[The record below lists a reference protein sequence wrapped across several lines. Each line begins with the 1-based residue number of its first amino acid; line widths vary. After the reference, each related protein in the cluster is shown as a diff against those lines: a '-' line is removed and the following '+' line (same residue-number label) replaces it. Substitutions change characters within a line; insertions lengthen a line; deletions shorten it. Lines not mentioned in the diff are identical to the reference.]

1 MYRNVNMAQGC
12 MEKSNQPFG
21 GFDPFLATSLDV
33 EQNGCVCVLV
43 KKTSRKGLF
52 LIGIGC

>member
-1 MYRNVNMAQGC
+1 MAQGC
-12 MEKSNQPFG
+12 MENSNQPFG

-43 KKTSRKGLF
+43 KKNEEKDFS
-52 LIGIGC
+52 